1 MEGKLDKII
10 EGMEKIRMEN
20 KSNINNIGEKIS
32 QLERSI
38 NERNGEIWTEVN
50 KLKSQVETQE
60 KKIQYFDSVTRR
72 KNLVIFGIKEDKEKE
87 SHEELKIKLLDLLHQ
102 RMGLKIETFEMDYF
116 YRMGNQK
123 ANKGRPILLKLLN

>member
-1 MEGKLDKII
+1 MEGKLDKIM
-10 EGMEKIRMEN
+10 EGMEKMRIEN